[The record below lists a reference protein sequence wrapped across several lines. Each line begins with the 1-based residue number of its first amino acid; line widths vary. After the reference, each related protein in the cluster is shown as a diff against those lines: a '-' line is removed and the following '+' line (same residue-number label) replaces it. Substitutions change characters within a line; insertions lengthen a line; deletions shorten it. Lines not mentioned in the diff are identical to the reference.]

1 MHTHTHLNHQ
11 GVRRNVLVIQR
22 SRSTRFRR
30 GPSEPVLLTVVIAR
44 ARNED
49 VVDHWLGGV
58 DGGSKRLQVADRK
71 DVRAC
76 QYRSEGGEEQVDTTA
91 TITNLRWPAADKV
104 GDEEGAF
111 AALNASTQP
120 TGAVDVAVEARALVA
135 PQNAVGRT

>member
-1 MHTHTHLNHQ
+1 MSSSSN
-11 GVRRNVLVIQR
+11 
-22 SRSTRFRR
+22 
-30 GPSEPVLLTVVIAR
+30 
-44 ARNED
+44 
-49 VVDHWLGGV
+49 GV
-58 DGGSKRLQVADRK
+58 DRCGFVVAPASQYSVLTLLH
-71 DVRAC
+71 VRA
-76 QYRSEGGEEQVDTTA
+76 QHRSEGGEEQVDTTA

>member
-76 QYRSEGGEEQVDTTA
+76 QYRSEGGEDPERRQQDDHDT
-91 TITNLRWPAADKV
+91 
-104 GDEEGAF
+104 
-111 AALNASTQP
+111 
-120 TGAVDVAVEARALVA
+120 AR
-135 PQNAVGRT
+135 T